1 MTYVIRRP
9 LTLDERNRIGGAS
22 DIIAHLLFHR
32 GITEAETAGRFLLPD
47 YDNHVH
53 DPFLLKDAEKAAERI
68 ISSIQNNERIA
79 VYSDYDADG
88 IPAAV
93 MFNDFFARIGYANF
107 SIYIPHRHNEGFG
120 VNVEAVEQL
129 AEEGVKLMITLDCG
143 ISDVEPVRRAVELGI
158 DVIITDHH
166 EPPAILPVAV
176 AIIDHKQV
184 DCAYPDKNLCGS
196 GVGFKLI
203 QAIIKKSKEKE
214 AGSRKKGE
222 AYDGILRNGWKD
234 GHEKWLLDMVGIA
247 TLSDMVP
254 LTGENRV
261 FARYGLSV
269 LRKSPRKGL
278 TRLLAK
284 LKMSQPHLTEDDI
297 AFMIT
302 PRINAASRMGVPM
315 DAFKLLAADNDQDA
329 ETYATHLDEI
339 NNERKGIVAA
349 LVKEIKKT
357 VRERYGDAHTSSKF
371 ETLNPRQI
379 LNSKS
384 EISNNVSSDVF
395 PAVIVLG
402 NPDWKP
408 SLLGLVANSC
418 AEEFDRPVFL
428 WGRDGDDIIKG
439 SCRSEG
445 RSNVVEIMRGI
456 PEGTFLQFGGHKHS
470 GGFAVSNER
479 IHFLEKELNE
489 AQVKILNSKL
499 ETLNKSKDRNSK
511 NETEHVDDVDY
522 VDAELKFDDITWK
535 LQEDLERMAPFGMG
549 NPKPLFIFKKVRPSD
564 VRLFGKTKDHV
575 ELVFK
580 KSGGQP
586 VSAIAFFAGQNEWA
600 QKLLADKNKEVD
612 LIASI
617 EKSMFR
623 GRKELRLRVE
633 EVLV

>member
-1 MTYVIRRP
+1 MPYTIRRQ

-22 DIIAHLLFHR
+22 DIVAHLLFHR
-32 GITEAETAGRFLLPD
+32 GIIEAEAANRFLLPD

-53 DPFLLKDAEKAAERI
+53 DPFLLKDAEKAAQRI
-68 ISSIQNNERIA
+68 IFAIQNNERIA
-79 VYSDYDADG
+79 IYSDYDADG

-93 MFNDFFARIGYANF
+93 MFNDFFARIGFTNF

-120 VNVEAVEQL
+120 VNIEAVEQL
-129 AEEGVKLMITLDCG
+129 AGEGVKLMITLDCG
-143 ISDVEPVRRAVELGI
+143 ISDVNPVKRANELDI

-166 EPPAILPVAV
+166 EAPLILPTAF
-176 AIIDHKQV
+176 AIIDHKQL

-203 QAIIKKSKEKE
+203 QAIIKKAKEISHTL
-214 AGSRKKGE
+214 GS
-222 AYDGILRNGWKD
+222 LKD
-234 GHEKWLLDMVGIA
+234 GHEKWLLDMVGLA

-254 LTGENRV
+254 LVGENRI

-278 TRLLAK
+278 IRLLAK
-284 LKMSQPHLTEDDI
+284 LKMAQAHLTEDDI

-315 DAFKLLAADNDQDA
+315 DAFKLLVADNDEDA
-329 ETYATHLDEI
+329 EKYATHLDEI

-349 LVKEIKKT
+349 LVKEIKKI
-357 VRERYGDAHTSSKF
+357 VRERYKVN
-371 ETLNPRQI
+371 TL
-379 LNSKS
+379 
-384 EISNNVSSDVF
+384 

-408 SLLGLVANSC
+408 SLLGLAANSC

-428 WGRDGDDIIKG
+428 WGRDGDNIIKG

-445 RSNVVEIMRGI
+445 KSSVVEIMRGV
-456 PEGTFLQFGGHKHS
+456 PEGAFLQYGGHKHS
-470 GGFAVSNER
+470 GGFAVGNDA
-479 IHFLEKELNE
+479 IHFLEKHLNE
-489 AQVKILNSKL
+489 AQEKIQDSRFKKK
-499 ETLNKSKDRNSK
+499 EKIREQNKKSGDFS
-511 NETEHVDDVDY
+511 EGAEIVDESDTDF
-522 VDAELKFDDITWK
+522 VDAELKLDDITWR
-535 LQEDLERMAPFGMG
+535 LQEDLDRLSPFGID
-549 NPKPLFIFKKVRPSD
+549 NPKPLFIFKKVQPVS
-564 VRLFGKTKDHV
+564 VRMFGKGNDHV

-580 KSGGQP
+580 KSGGGS
-586 VSAIAFFAGQNEWA
+586 VSVISFFGGENDWA
-600 QKLLADKNKEVD
+600 KELLADKNQEVD

-623 GRKELRLRVE
+623 GRKELRLRVV
-633 EVLV
+633 EVVIK

>member
-1 MTYVIRRP
+1 MNYSHDILRLMPYTVRRP

-22 DIIAHLLFHR
+22 DIVAHLLFHR
-32 GITEAETAGRFLLPD
+32 GITEADTAGRFLLPD

-53 DPFLLKDAEKAAERI
+53 DPFLLKDAEKAAARI
-68 ISSIQNNERIA
+68 ISAIQNNERIA

-93 MFNDFFARIGYANF
+93 MFNDFFTRIGYTHF

-129 AEEGVKLMITLDCG
+129 AGEGVKLMITLDCG
-143 ISDVEPVRRAVELGI
+143 ISDVEPVKRAVELGI

-166 EPPAILPVAV
+166 EPPAILPTAL
-176 AIIDHKQV
+176 AIIDHKQL

-203 QAIIKKSKEKE
+203 QAIIKKIQDSRFRIQEE
-214 AGSRKKGE
+214 QAGRTVPQ
-222 AYDGILRNGWKD
+222 WKQ

-297 AFMIT
+297 AFMIA

-357 VRERYGDAHTSSKF
+357 VRERYG
-371 ETLNPRQI
+371 ETIP
-379 LNSKS
+379 S
-384 EISNNVSSDVF
+384 
-395 PAVIVLG
+395 AIVLG

-408 SLLGLVANSC
+408 SLLGLAANSC

-489 AQVKILNSKL
+489 AQEKIRNSKLEILNKSKARNSKL
-499 ETLNKSKDRNSK
+499 ETENL
-511 NETEHVDDVDY
+511 DDADY
-522 VDAELKFDDITWK
+522 IDAELKLDDITWR
-535 LQEDLERMAPFGMG
+535 LQEDLERMSPFGMG
-549 NPKPLFIFKKVRPSD
+549 NPKPLFIFKRVRPTD

-600 QKLLADKNKEVD
+600 QKLLANKNKEVD

-633 EVLV
+633 EVVV

>member
-1 MTYVIRRP
+1 MPYTIRRP

-22 DIIAHLLFHR
+22 DIVAHLLFHR
-32 GITEAETAGRFLLPD
+32 GIIEAEAANRFLLPD

-53 DPFLLKDAEKAAERI
+53 DPFLLKDAERAAQRI
-68 ISSIQNNERIA
+68 ISAIQNNERIA
-79 VYSDYDADG
+79 IYSDYDADG

-93 MFNDFFARIGYANF
+93 MFNDFFARIGFTNF

-120 VNVEAVEQL
+120 VNIEAVEQL
-129 AEEGVKLMITLDCG
+129 AGEGVKLMITLDCG
-143 ISDVEPVRRAVELGI
+143 ISDVNPVKRANELGI

-166 EPPAILPVAV
+166 EAPLILPTAF
-176 AIIDHKQV
+176 AIIDHKQL

-203 QAIIKKSKEKE
+203 QAIIKQAKIQDSPISLKQ
-214 AGSRKKGE
+214 
-222 AYDGILRNGWKD
+222 

-254 LTGENRV
+254 LIGENRI

-278 TRLLAK
+278 IRLLAK
-284 LKMSQPHLTEDDI
+284 LKMAQAHLTEDDI

-315 DAFKLLAADNDQDA
+315 DAFKLLVADNDEDA
-329 ETYATHLDEI
+329 EKYATHLDEI

-349 LVKEIKKT
+349 LVKEIKKI
-357 VRERYGDAHTSSKF
+357 VRERYGVKNKRNKEEVAG
-371 ETLNPRQI
+371 R
-379 LNSKS
+379 
-384 EISNNVSSDVF
+384 VSMIDGQFGDDSDEL

-408 SLLGLVANSC
+408 SLLGLAANSC

-428 WGRDGDDIIKG
+428 WGRDGDNIIKG

-445 RSNVVEIMRGI
+445 KSSVVEIMRGV
-456 PEGTFLQFGGHKHS
+456 PEGAFLQYGGHKHS
-470 GGFAVSNER
+470 GGFAVGNDV
-479 IHFLEKELNE
+479 IHFLEKHLNE
-489 AQVKILNSKL
+489 AQEKIQDSRFKKQDL
-499 ETLNKSKDRNSK
+499 EGTN
-511 NETEHVDDVDY
+511 NESRLTSQENNESDDDF
-522 VDAELKFDDITWK
+522 VDAELKLDDITWK
-535 LQEDLERMAPFGMG
+535 LQEDLDRLSPFGMG
-549 NPKPLFIFKKVRPSD
+549 NPKPLFIFKRVKVFD
-564 VRLFGKTKDHV
+564 VRVFGKAKDHV

-580 KSGGQP
+580 KSSGAT
-586 VSAIAFFAGQNEWA
+586 VSAILFFGADNDWV
-600 QKLLADKNKEVD
+600 QKLLADKNQEVD

-623 GRKELRLRVE
+623 WRKELRLRVV
-633 EVLV
+633 EVVIK